1 MAALQILVLPV
12 KVRILARQHV
22 GSGENLLR
30 DVTGF
35 FIVKPLNGPKGQ
47 KLLAQGNALGK
58 NMINKEQVSTFV
70 EEALADSDLFL
81 VEVKVKPANLI
92 EVYVDADSAVN
103 IDQCVAISRY
113 VESKMDRDVEDFELS
128 VFSWG
133 LSGAL
138 KMDRQL
144 KKYVGK
150 DVEVKTKE
158 LGKFQGKLVSFD
170 AEKAE
175 IAPAPKKVSKKKQTE
190 ETKNLFLDRK
200 TTEIK
205 PAIIF

>member
-1 MAALQILVLPV
+1 
-12 KVRILARQHV
+12 
-22 GSGENLLR
+22 
-30 DVTGF
+30 
-35 FIVKPLNGPKGQ
+35 
-47 KLLAQGNALGK
+47 
-58 NMINKEQVSTFV
+58 MINKEQITVLV
-70 EEALADSDLFL
+70 EEAIADSDLFL
-81 VEVKVKPANLI
+81 VEVKVKPANVI

-113 VESKMDRDVEDFELS
+113 VESQLDRDVEDYELS
-128 VFSWG
+128 VLSWG

-138 KMDRQL
+138 KLDRQL

-190 ETKNLFLDRK
+190 EPKNLFLDRK

>member
-1 MAALQILVLPV
+1 MI
-12 KVRILARQHV
+12 
-22 GSGENLLR
+22 E
-30 DVTGF
+30 
-35 FIVKPLNGPKGQ
+35 KGIIS
-47 KLLAQGNALGK
+47 KL
-58 NMINKEQVSTFV
+58 V
-70 EEALADSDLFL
+70 EEAIADSDLFL
-81 VEVKVKPANLI
+81 VEVKVKPANVI

-113 VESKMDRDVEDFELS
+113 VESKMDRDTEDFELS

-138 KMDRQL
+138 KLDRQL
-144 KKYVGK
+144 QKYVGK

-158 LGKFQGKLVSFD
+158 LGKVQARLMDFNDERVD
-170 AEKAE
+170 V
-175 IAPAPKKVSKKKQTE
+175 IIAPKKASKKKPAE
-190 ETKNLFLDRK
+190 EPRILPLDRK